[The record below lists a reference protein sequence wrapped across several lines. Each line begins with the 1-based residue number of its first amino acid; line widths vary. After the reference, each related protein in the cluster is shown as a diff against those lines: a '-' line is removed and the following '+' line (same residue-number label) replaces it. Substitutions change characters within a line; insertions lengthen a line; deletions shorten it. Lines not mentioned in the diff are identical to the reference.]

1 MLQAHIDV
9 EAGSR
14 QSTCHEVMEVAR
26 WTEGIERPDLRRLPG
41 LVERKNGWHEGG
53 GGRRHTRRGAAPDV
67 NPCEGR
73 GGLYIRDAGLVDNGL
88 RNYVVGHP
96 GNAHGE
102 LAVDGT
108 ARPRENEGRF
118 SRQVTRRSECSGSTA
133 ARRYGWNR

>member
-1 MLQAHIDV
+1 MVGALPVFLATYHSACPSAALGTVLVPAASSSARPRPAGDV
-9 EAGSR
+9 DGDDGCSTDAGG
-14 QSTCHEVMEVAR
+14 HGE
-26 WTEGIERPDLRRLPG
+26 D
-41 LVERKNGWHEGG
+41 
-53 GGRRHTRRGAAPDV
+53 DV

-96 GNAHGE
+96 GDAHGE